1 MAKTITSRPNIFGG
15 TSHYDEHGKKIGES
29 RPAIFGSTNHYDA
42 KGHKI
47 GYSRPGI
54 LSDDV
59 QVHYDTHHNRVGTS
73 RIGITGYE
81 NHYDNHGHKVG
92 YTREN
97 IFFIKHARM
106 NCNWSFLEVKNSP
119 FLNVNVNVI
128 LNVIAVF
135 HGFLRFS
142 HIVRNP

>member
-29 RPAIFGSTNHYDA
+29 RPAIFGGNNHYDA

-59 QVHYDTHHNRVGTS
+59 QVHYDTHHNKVGTS
-73 RIGITGYE
+73 RVGISAPGSRARAAWCSATNRIAPMTPGSSTRSISA
-81 NHYDNHGHKVG
+81 KSSVG
-92 YTREN
+92 GVSGASLCLSSASPISACTRLRR
-97 IFFIKHARM
+97 I
-106 NCNWSFLEVKNSP
+106 SP
-119 FLNVNVNVI
+119 
-128 LNVIAVF
+128 
-135 HGFLRFS
+135 
-142 HIVRNP
+142 